1 MVRTNVYVDGFN
13 LYHGLR
19 DLASGQ
25 SESPSWKW
33 LDLMALSQRLVPAD
47 EVNLIRYFTAR
58 LNSFGNSPERLQ
70 RQQTYIRA
78 LQSRPRLEVHL
89 GKFSA
94 QQRWMPLVQ
103 PPGPKSRRLARLLG
117 IRIRTHRDGN
127 ATIKVWRLEER
138 GSDVNLAAHLLM
150 DAMRGDFDKAVV
162 ISNDTDLCEPIR
174 IVATDFGLPVVVV
187 NPRGHRHQAKE
198 LQRIAT
204 DKRNL
209 RLQAVIASQLPS
221 PLFDEFGR
229 VAKPDSW

>member
-19 DLASGQ
+19 DLASKQ
-25 SESPSWKW
+25 PDSRSWKW

-70 RQQTYIRA
+70 RQQTYLRA
-78 LQSRPRLEVHL
+78 LQGRPQLAVHL

-94 QQRWMPLVQ
+94 QQRWMPLVK
-103 PPGPKSRRLARLLG
+103 PPGLRRRRLARLLG
-117 IRIRTHRDGN
+117 LHIRNHDNGN
-127 ATIKVWRLEER
+127 ATIKVWRLEEK
-138 GSDVNLAAHLLM
+138 GSDVNLATHLLM
-150 DAMRGDFDKAVV
+150 DAMRGDFNKAVV

-174 IVATDFGLPVVVV
+174 IVATEFRLPVVVV
-187 NPRGHRHQAKE
+187 NPRGPRRQAKE

-204 DKRNL
+204 ETRHL
-209 RLQAVIASQLPS
+209 RLQAAIASQLPS
-221 PLFDEFGR
+221 PLFDEFGH
-229 VAKPDSW
+229 VTKPDGW